1 MKSKKVFLAIVL
13 AFVLLIGG
21 AAVLYDKLSEDFAAE
36 QLVVQETEKEAES
49 VESEDETP
57 MAPPFSVYNADG
69 NKVYLSDYVG
79 KPVVLNFWASWC
91 GFCEM
96 EMPDFEEKYLEL
108 GDDLHFL
115 MVNVT
120 DGKQETIE
128 SASEFIAESGY
139 TFPVYY
145 DKDLDAASAY
155 GAYSLPVTFFIDA
168 EGHAIAKA
176 SGAINADTLQQG
188 IDMIKQ

>member
-1 MKSKKVFLAIVL
+1 MNNKKVFLALAL

-21 AAVLYDKLSEDFAAE
+21 AAVLYEKLSVNFAGD
-36 QLVVQETEKEAES
+36 QLAVQETEEEADS
-49 VESEDETP
+49 VEEENEEP
-57 MAPPFSVYNADG
+57 MAPLFSVYDAEG
-69 NKVYLSDYVG
+69 NKVYLSDFVG

-91 GFCEM
+91 GYCKM

-108 GDDLHFL
+108 GDDVHFL

-120 DGKQETIE
+120 DGKQETQE
-128 SASEFIAESGY
+128 SASEFIAENGY

-155 GAYSLPVTFFIDA
+155 GAYSLPMTFFIDA
-168 EGHAIAKA
+168 EGHAVAKA
-176 SGAINADTLQQG
+176 GGAINADVLQQG
-188 IDMIKQ
+188 IDMLSK